1 MLLAIDAG
9 NTNCVFAVHNGQK
22 FVQMWRC
29 KTDAVKTADEYAS
42 WLFQLFQMHDLSFE
56 DIDETILSSVV
67 PDADFNLV
75 RLCEKHFGAKPLMI
89 GHTSLKPDIKI
100 LVDRPEEV
108 GADRLVNSVAAIVE
122 HGSPCIIIDFG
133 TATTFDVIT
142 SEGHYAGGIIAPG
155 VNLSMEALYQAAAK
169 LPKVDV
175 AKPKSV
181 LGKTT
186 TDAMQAGIYW
196 GYISMIQGL
205 LERLKEETK
214 EDAAVI
220 ATGGLAET
228 FAKDLPEISKV
239 DDDLTLKG
247 LYYLS
252 QQAKSKKHNQAA

>member
-9 NTNCVFAVHNGQK
+9 NTNCVFAVHNGDE
-22 FVQMWRC
+22 FVQIWRC

-42 WLFQLFQMHDLSFE
+42 WLFQLFKMHDLSFE
-56 DIDETILSSVV
+56 DIDKTILSSVV
-67 PDADFNLV
+67 PDANFNLML
-75 RLCEKHFGAKPLMI
+75 LCEKHFGSKPDII

-108 GADRLVNSVAAIVE
+108 GADRLVNAVAAIE
-122 HGSPCIIIDFG
+122 EYGSPCIIIDFG

-142 SEGHYAGGIIAPG
+142 GEGHYAGGIIAPG

-175 AKPKSV
+175 GKPSNI

-196 GYISMIQGL
+196 GYVSMIEGL
-205 LERLKEETK
+205 LTRLQVETNEEAT
-214 EDAAVI
+214 VI

-228 FAKDLPEISKV
+228 FAQDLPQIAKV
-239 DDDLTLKG
+239 DDSLTLKG

-252 QQAKSKKHNQAA
+252 QQSKSQKQNQAA